1 MAIDS
6 VENLRNCKYTWGTL
20 NVDKFVKK
28 LNEEGIRDV
37 KIEPSASGS
46 IIHLVR
52 YLILASPNWNPHIV
66 LIPFIT
72 RASTYVYFC
81 FT

>member
-20 NVDKFVKK
+20 NIDKFVKK

-52 YLILASPNWNPHIV
+52 S
-66 LIPFIT
+66 FM
-72 RASTYVYFC
+72 
-81 FT
+81 